1 MIYLLKMDQLQEHTI
16 HRKITVR
23 SKNVL
28 HLRLIEMTWN
38 CTWKIY
44 GKSWIG
50 RNTFKID
57 WEMIYLLK
65 MDHFKNTIH
74 RKITACSKKLEIRRV
89 FTRGNILL
97 EICIPDIKDI
107 SRISEV

>member
-1 MIYLLKMDQLQEHTI
+1 
-16 HRKITVR
+16 
-23 SKNVL
+23 
-28 HLRLIEMTWN
+28 
-38 CTWKIY
+38 
-44 GKSWIG
+44 
-50 RNTFKID
+50 
-57 WEMIYLLK
+57 MIYLLK